1 MKSIT
6 FVTSFYIVTNEKHKK
21 DFDQIQC
28 FLNRLF
34 STNCYFHIY
43 VDPEFNVMPFSSFAN
58 VYFDNGIAFP
68 KFGSIELVKQMN
80 YRFPRNRDAELENQ
94 SNILYQHNK
103 YWFLEHAVSENRWN
117 STHYSWIESDVF
129 YNLENREELYQ
140 LFNFYNAISISND
153 FLVIPSN
160 LTSKPD
166 LNPDKRCSKYVSTFV
181 LGDKGRVL
189 NWTKLMQTGLQMYIR
204 HNRILPFS
212 TNLLSWVEKNNIEE
226 WNVQTYQGNN
236 VNFFHIPFHLFCPL
250 LIKGKKQKEKFYEIP
265 GFYASNTNFLQISD
279 KEGYMNIRYI
289 NYYLG
294 KKQTFFDKAK
304 MINTTKNIAYKVTFD
319 EEDQPVYQVFK
330 IMKENIH
337 LPRFENNR
345 ISLGVED
352 IRLFP
357 WKGKIMYIGT
367 TLEYSHFGKSRMIM
381 GTWDFENGALNDAEL
396 LHPPDLNS
404 PCEKNWIPMIEND
417 ELWFIYKWW
426 PFEVGQLEQIEGR
439 NQLVIKKTHSLP
451 PNRWMERFRGSTC
464 FHEEERGLIGVVHF
478 REYVQQRVVY
488 FHCLV
493 VLDKT
498 SWIPIYV
505 SHPFCFFKYEIE
517 YCIGFKEN
525 IQDYSFWVSRNDRN
539 PVYVIK
545 NKEDFS
551 WYNV

>member
-1 MKSIT
+1 MQNGLEQ
-6 FVTSFYIVTNEKHKK
+6 YIK
-21 DFDQIQC
+21 
-28 FLNRLF
+28 
-34 STNCYFHIY
+34 
-43 VDPEFNVMPFSSFAN
+43 
-58 VYFDNGIAFP
+58 
-68 KFGSIELVKQMN
+68 
-80 YRFPRNRDAELENQ
+80 
-94 SNILYQHNK
+94 HNK
-103 YWFLEHAVSENRWN
+103 
-117 STHYSWIESDVF
+117 
-129 YNLENREELYQ
+129 
-140 LFNFYNAISISND
+140 
-153 FLVIPSN
+153 
-160 LTSKPD
+160 
-166 LNPDKRCSKYVSTFV
+166 
-181 LGDKGRVL
+181 
-189 NWTKLMQTGLQMYIR
+189 
-204 HNRILPFS
+204 ILPFPG
-212 TNLLSWVEKNNIEE
+212 NLLSWVEKNNSEE
-226 WNVQTYQGNN
+226 WNIQTYQGNSN
-236 VNFFHIPFHLFCPL
+236 TFFHIPFHLFCPL
-250 LIKGKKQKEKFYEIP
+250 LVQEKIKKERLPEIS

-279 KEGYMNIRYI
+279 NEGYMNIRYI

-294 KKQTFFDKAK
+294 MKQTFFDKHK
-304 MINTTKNIAYKVTFD
+304 SINTTKNLASKVYFNK
-319 EEDQPVYQVFK
+319 EGNPIYQQTK

-439 NQLVIKKTHSLP
+439 NQLVIKKTYSLP